1 MVTWMKPKLCK
12 QSGSA
17 PFFYPLKKEAKM
29 IDWFNLVMNS
39 FWILGC
45 SIALATLSYAS
56 WEASTMKDKFI
67 IRLKQP
73 GYQISLNIA
82 GLLFCIGLA
91 GTSDVVWQQ
100 ILWGLLG
107 LGFVF
112 QIFMEI
118 KRIREKMG
126 EI

>member
-1 MVTWMKPKLCK
+1 
-12 QSGSA
+12 
-17 PFFYPLKKEAKM
+17 M

-45 SIALATLSYAS
+45 TIALATLSYAS
-56 WEASTMKDKFI
+56 WEASTVKEKFI

-118 KRIREKMG
+118 KRSREKTG

>member
-1 MVTWMKPKLCK
+1 
-12 QSGSA
+12 
-17 PFFYPLKKEAKM
+17 M
-29 IDWFNLVMNS
+29 IDWYNLLMNS
-39 FWILGC
+39 CWILGC
-45 SIALATLSYAS
+45 SLALATLSYAS
-56 WEASTMKDKFI
+56 WEASTLKEKFFN
-67 IRLKQP
+67 RLKLP

-91 GTSDVVWQQ
+91 GTSSVVWQQ

-118 KRIREKMG
+118 KRSRKTTG
-126 EI
+126 EV